1 MRKLTSFLITV
12 VFSTLAL
19 ASPGK
24 FPDISHEELKSAIA
38 AKSVV
43 VLDVN
48 GTHEY
53 EKGHIPGA
61 VDYVANRN
69 RLAQVLPKNKN
80 ALIVAYCLNEE
91 CPAYAL
97 AANAAV
103 KLGYTNVKHY
113 SPGIEGW
120 KESGAA
126 VDKTS

>member
-1 MRKLTSFLITV
+1 MKKLTSLLIALA
-12 VFSTLAL
+12 FSTLAC

-24 FPDISHEELKSAIA
+24 FPDISQQELKSAIA

-43 VLDVN
+43 ILDVN

-53 EKGHIPGA
+53 QKGHLPGA
-61 VDYVANRN
+61 VDYIANR
-69 RLAQVLPKNKN
+69 RQLAQLLPKNKG
-80 ALIVAYCLNEE
+80 ALIVAYCLNKE

-97 AANAAV
+97 AANAAM

-120 KESGAA
+120 KESGEA
-126 VDKTS
+126 VEKTG